1 MAEPKLQRMS
11 EEEFFA
17 WQEKQERLYELVDGL
32 PVLPLKMMTGA
43 SQAHDRAV
51 VNIIAA
57 LHRQLRG
64 GPCRPTTDDLAVRI
78 PAGNIRR
85 PDVTIECGQG
95 GRRDMAVRDPRV
107 VIEVL
112 SPCTMSFDR
121 FKKVIEYQTIG
132 TLTHILLVDT
142 EVPRIDVLSRSD
154 NEKTWTGTR
163 YEGLGAKID
172 LPTINAALGLD
183 EVFEG
188 MEFGEAEGIT
198 PRP

>member
-11 EEEFFA
+11 ADAFFA

-43 SQAHDRAV
+43 SHAHDRAV

-57 LHRQLRG
+57 LHQQLRG
-64 GPCRPTTDDLAVRI
+64 GPCRPTTDDLALQI

-85 PDVTIECGQG
+85 PDVTVDCGQAR
-95 GRRDMAVRDPRV
+95 RRDMAVRDPRV

-112 SPCTMSFDR
+112 SPSTMSFDR
-121 FKKVIEYQTIG
+121 FKKVVEYQTIP

-142 EVPRIDVLSRSD
+142 EVPRIDVLSRSPG
-154 NEKTWTGTR
+154 ETWSSTR
-163 YEGLGAKID
+163 YEGVDAKID
-172 LPTINAALGLD
+172 LPTIKASLGLD

-188 MEFGEAEGIT
+188 MEFGEQ
-198 PRP
+198 